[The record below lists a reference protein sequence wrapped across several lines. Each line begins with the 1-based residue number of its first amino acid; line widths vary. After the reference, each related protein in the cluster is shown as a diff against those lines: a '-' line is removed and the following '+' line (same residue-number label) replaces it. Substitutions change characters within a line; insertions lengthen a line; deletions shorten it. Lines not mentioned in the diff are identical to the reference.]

1 MVCRKE
7 VLLVHYYLLFIYIN
21 NIIQAATA
29 TENDSNCAMFL
40 FADDAKLIS
49 CDNFAIQNAIHKVY
63 TWMNVRQLRLA
74 PTKFEHLPLNQN
86 SSDNHT
92 FTIED
97 TEICSSNYV
106 KDLGVYVS
114 NNMKWSKHISYVRSK
129 ASATAYQILH
139 SFSSKNVWTLLKAYV
154 AYVRP
159 LLEYN
164 TPVCSPYLQKNIHA
178 IESV

>member
-1 MVCRKE
+1 MSQGSVIGP
-7 VLLVHYYLLFIYIN
+7 LLFIIYIN
-21 NIIQAATA
+21 DLIQAATA

-40 FADDAKLIS
+40 YADDAKLVS
-49 CDNFAIQNAIHKVY
+49 CDNFAFQNAIYKVY

-97 TEICSSNYV
+97 TEICSGNYV

-114 NNMKWSKHISYVRSK
+114 NDMKWSTHISYVRSK
-129 ASATAYQILH
+129 ASAIAYQILH
-139 SFSSKNVWTLLKAYV
+139 YFCSNNVWSLFKAYV
-154 AYVRP
+154 A
-159 LLEYN
+159 LLMFG
-164 TPVCSPYLQKNIHA
+164 P
-178 IESV
+178 